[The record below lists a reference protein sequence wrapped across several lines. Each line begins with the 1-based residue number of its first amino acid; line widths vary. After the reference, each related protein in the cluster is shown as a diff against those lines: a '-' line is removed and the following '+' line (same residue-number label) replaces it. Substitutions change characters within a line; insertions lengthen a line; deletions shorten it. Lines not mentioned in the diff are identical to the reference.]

1 MRVLLVEDDSM
12 IGQAVMKSLK
22 DHSYAVDWVQDG
34 QAALDTMRLH
44 VYDLV
49 LLDLGLPKRDGMD
62 VLRTIRADNDPVPV
76 LVVTARDAVSERV
89 SGLDLGAD
97 DFLSK
102 PFKMVELLARMRAV
116 ARRKN
121 GSTGN
126 PVLSNGIV
134 DLDPSNRTLS
144 FNEHAA
150 VLTAK
155 EYAIMRALLIR
166 PGAILSKDRLE
177 EMVYGWNEEV
187 ESNAIDF
194 LIHGIRKKVGAA
206 VIKNIRGA
214 GWMVAKSP

>member
-12 IGQAVMKSLK
+12 IGQAVMNSLK
-22 DHSYAVDWVQDG
+22 DHSYAVDWVHDG
-34 QAALDTMRLH
+34 QAALDTMRLY

-62 VLRTIRADNDPVPV
+62 VLRAIRARNDPVPV
-76 LVVTARDAVSERV
+76 LIVTARDAVSERV

-102 PFKMVELLARMRAV
+102 PFKIVELLARMRAV
-116 ARRKN
+116 TRRKN
-121 GSTGN
+121 GNTGN
-126 PVLSNGIV
+126 PVLSNGLV
-134 DLDPSNRTLS
+134 DLDPSSRSLS
-144 FNEHAA
+144 FNEHTA

-194 LIHGIRKKVGAA
+194 LIHGIRKKVGSA

>member
-44 VYDLV
+44 AYDLV

-62 VLRTIRADNDPVPV
+62 VLRTIRAHNDPVPV
-76 LVVTARDAVSERV
+76 LIVTARDAVSERV

-116 ARRKN
+116 ARRKSGN
-121 GSTGN
+121 TGN
-126 PVLSNGIV
+126 PVLSNGV
-134 DLDPSNRTLS
+134 VSLDPSSRTLL

-214 GWMVAKSP
+214 GWMVAKSL